1 MAVIA
6 HNYCYFLSC
15 IQQCSHFRER
25 QEGYSLIKFSIE
37 EMCKVLKVSKSDY
50 DFWLQSGPSRLWL
63 ENQKISSL
71 TPYLRLVFKAIAL
84 QG

>member
-1 MAVIA
+1 
-6 HNYCYFLSC
+6 
-15 IQQCSHFRER
+15 
-25 QEGYSLIKFSIE
+25 
-37 EMCKVLKVSKSDY
+37 MCKVLKVSKSDY

-84 QG
+84 QGKKALFTPLLAINPLNTNHFTPFTIK